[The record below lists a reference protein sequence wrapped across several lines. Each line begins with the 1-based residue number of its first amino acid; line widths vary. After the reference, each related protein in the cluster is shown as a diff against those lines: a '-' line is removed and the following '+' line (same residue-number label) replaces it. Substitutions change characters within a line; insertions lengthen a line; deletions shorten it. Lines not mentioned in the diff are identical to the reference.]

1 MDPSLV
7 FKFWSQRKPE
17 LPDWDP
23 ELPEISGYSGISS
36 GNSGFTRILRVF
48 LRIVRTWSGISC
60 VLGLVTVPKRYN
72 RYSLSP
78 VLSLTLSRALSHSL
92 PCSLSPQTLGI
103 QNPPST
109 LDPRLTGASLGGGS
123 SIPRAPSLDGLGS
136 SPWCKEEL
144 TPR

>member
-1 MDPSLV
+1 M
-7 FKFWSQRKPE
+7 
-17 LPDWDP
+17 
-23 ELPEISGYSGISS
+23 
-36 GNSGFTRILRVF
+36 
-48 LRIVRTWSGISC
+48 C
-60 VLGLVTVPKRYN
+60 LGLVTDPKRYEP
-72 RYSLSP
+72 LF
-78 VLSLTLSRALSHSL
+78 TLSRALSHSL
-92 PCSLSPQTLGI
+92 PCSLSLSPVLSLSPQTLGI